1 MSRQKNSTHRDWRSN
16 ATRLVAGAVVV
27 VLLSTAFIKMM
38 DIEIPFPQQ
47 VVHMMSGA
55 A

>member
-1 MSRQKNSTHRDWRSN
+1 MYRQKNSTHRGWQSN
-16 ATRLVAGAVVV
+16 APRLIAGAVCV
-27 VLLSTAFIKMM
+27 VLLSAAFIKMM

-55 A
+55 V